1 MKAFANTSSW
11 RRGGVAM
18 DEWELELQD
27 GEIAGRHPFH
37 TNRLAANGCLKGR
50 KHL

>member
-1 MKAFANTSSW
+1 
-11 RRGGVAM
+11 M